1 MVLFAHTR
9 KPMGGLKTGWTT
21 WFHGNI
27 IHSVFS
33 HIIRKL
39 IAPMFKFL
47 KKTFFKTA
55 DDKDTAT
62 DLPLEPEAV
71 PAAEKEAAAVASS
84 QLENTA
90 DTPEIESP
98 PAQKAPSFFS
108 RLKQGLQKTRRQ
120 FTDKLSLLFLGKKT
134 IDKALFQELEE
145 ILLTADVGFEVTQQ
159 ILNRLTQAVSR
170 QSLSDPEQL
179 FGVLKTQLTDLL
191 KACELPYQDTQEAKP
206 FVVLM
211 IGINGA
217 GKTTTI
223 GKMAKQFQQNG
234 HKVMLAAGD
243 TFRAAAVEQLKV
255 WGERN
260 DIPVIHQETGADS
273 ASVIFDAFQ
282 AAKARNYDV
291 LFADTAGRLHNK
303 QNLMEE
309 LKKIIRVLKK
319 HDVTAPHEVLLVLD
333 ATTGQNAIRQ
343 AQQFHEA
350 VGVTGLVITKLDGT
364 AKGGSIFA
372 IASALKLPIRFIG
385 VGEKIDDLK
394 PFSAAEFVDA
404 LFKTTETEEEQPQ
417 EINNHE

>member
-1 MVLFAHTR
+1 ML
-9 KPMGGLKTGWTT
+9 
-21 WFHGNI
+21 
-27 IHSVFS
+27 
-33 HIIRKL
+33 
-39 IAPMFKFL
+39 KFL
-47 KKTFFKTA
+47 KKAFFKTA
-55 DDKDTAT
+55 AEPDTAIEIQA
-62 DLPLEPEAV
+62 EPESAV
-71 PAAEKEAAAVASS
+71 SDDQPKHV
-84 QLENTA
+84 ENTA
-90 DTPEIESP
+90 VENMAPEFSSEVPESVSVPDLKIEP
-98 PAQKAPSFFS
+98 TEVAIAAEEEAKQAPSFFAK
-108 RLKQGLQKTRRQ
+108 LKQSLQKTRQQ
-120 FTDKLSLLFLGKKT
+120 FTDKLSHLFLGKKT
-134 IDKALFQELEE
+134 IDQTLFKELEE

-159 ILNRLTQAVSR
+159 ILKKLTQAVSR
-170 QSLSDPEQL
+170 QALKDPQQL
-179 FGVLKTQLTDLL
+179 FEALKSQLADVL
-191 KACELPYQDTQEAKP
+191 KACEVPYQDTQEAKP
-206 FVVLM
+206 FVILM

-223 GKMAKQFQQNG
+223 GKMAQQFRKNG

-282 AAKARNYDV
+282 AAKARQYDV

-319 HDVTAPHEVLLVLD
+319 NDQTAPHEILLVLD
-333 ATTGQNAIRQ
+333 ATNGQNAIRQ
-343 AQQFHEA
+343 AQQFHES

-364 AKGGSIFA
+364 AKGGAIFA

-394 PFSAAEFVDA
+394 PFSATEFVDA
-404 LFKTTETEEEQPQ
+404 LFRATEEQAKQLEV
-417 EINNHE
+417 HE

>member
-1 MVLFAHTR
+1 ML
-9 KPMGGLKTGWTT
+9 
-21 WFHGNI
+21 
-27 IHSVFS
+27 
-33 HIIRKL
+33 
-39 IAPMFKFL
+39 KFL

-55 DDKDTAT
+55 V
-62 DLPLEPEAV
+62 EPE
-71 PAAEKEAAAVASS
+71 PKAEA
-84 QLENTA
+84 QLEFEPETA
-90 DTPEIESP
+90 PESQHEPKSDRVFEP
-98 PAQKAPSFFS
+98 APSLFEK
-108 RLKQGLQKTRRQ
+108 LKHGLQKTRRQ
-120 FTDKLSLLFLGKKT
+120 FTDKLSRLFLGKKI
-134 IDKALFQELEE
+134 IDKALFKELEE

-159 ILNRLTQAVSR
+159 ILSRLTQAVSR
-170 QSLSDPEQL
+170 QSLKDPQQL
-179 FGVLKTQLTDLL
+179 FEALKGQLTDLL
-191 KACELPYQDTQEAKP
+191 KTCEVPYQDKQDAKP
-206 FVVLM
+206 FVILM

-223 GKMAKQFQQNG
+223 GKMAQQFRQNG
-234 HKVMLAAGD
+234 HRVMLAAGD

-282 AAKARNYDV
+282 AAKARHCDV

-319 HDVTAPHEVLLVLD
+319 NDVTAPHEVLLVLD

-364 AKGGSIFA
+364 AKGGAIFA

-394 PFSAAEFVDA
+394 PFSAVEFVDA
-404 LFKTTETEEEQPQ
+404 LFKTAEERSQQAEIET
-417 EINNHE
+417 HE

>member
-1 MVLFAHTR
+1 ML
-9 KPMGGLKTGWTT
+9 
-21 WFHGNI
+21 
-27 IHSVFS
+27 
-33 HIIRKL
+33 
-39 IAPMFKFL
+39 KFL

-55 DDKDTAT
+55 A
-62 DLPLEPEAV
+62 EPEAEASLDLNTV
-71 PAAEKEAAAVASS
+71 PTAPLEHSVQSVAGAEIAPEFNAEMETGKEEKTS
-84 QLENTA
+84 
-90 DTPEIESP
+90 
-98 PAQKAPSFFS
+98 SFFTK
-108 RLKQGLQKTRRQ
+108 LKKGLQKTRQQ
-120 FTDKLSLLFLGKKT
+120 FTDKLSHLFLGRKT
-134 IDKALFQELEE
+134 IDKALFTELEE

-159 ILNRLTQAVSR
+159 ILTQLTQTVSR
-170 QSLSDPEQL
+170 QSLKDPIQL
-179 FGVLKTQLTDLL
+179 FEALKSQLTDLL
-191 KACELPYQDTQEAKP
+191 KACEVPYKDSQDTKP

-211 IGINGA
+211 IGVNGA

-223 GKMAKQFQQNG
+223 GKMAQQFRKNG

-260 DIPVIHQETGADS
+260 DVPVIHQEAGADS

-282 AAKARNYDV
+282 AAKARQYDV

-319 HDVTAPHEVLLVLD
+319 NDQTAPHEVLLVLD

-343 AQQFHEA
+343 AQQFNEA

-364 AKGGSIFA
+364 AKGGAIFA
-372 IASALKLPIRFIG
+372 IAAALKLPIRFIG

-394 PFSAAEFVDA
+394 PFVAAEFVDA
-404 LFKTTETEEEQPQ
+404 LFKATEVQPAQ
-417 EINNHE
+417 VEIYE

>member
-1 MVLFAHTR
+1 
-9 KPMGGLKTGWTT
+9 
-21 WFHGNI
+21 
-27 IHSVFS
+27 
-33 HIIRKL
+33 
-39 IAPMFKFL
+39 MFTFL
-47 KKTFFKTA
+47 KKTFFKTP
-55 DDKDTAT
+55 DDKDIVTA
-62 DLPLEPEAV
+62 DPILPEVAAPREKEV
-71 PAAEKEAAAVASS
+71 PALASS
-84 QLENTA
+84 QLEKTA
-90 DTPEIESP
+90 DTQALIESH
-98 PAQKAPSFFS
+98 AQKESTTETASVPVQKEPSFLAK
-108 RLKQGLQKTRRQ
+108 LKQGLEKTRRQ
-120 FTDKLSLLFLGKKT
+120 LTDKLSLLFLGKKT
-134 IDKALFQELEE
+134 IDKALFQALEE

-179 FGVLKTQLTDLL
+179 FGALKAQLTDLL
-191 KACELPYQDTQEAKP
+191 RACELPYQETQETKP
-206 FVVLM
+206 FVILM
-211 IGINGA
+211 IGVNGA

-243 TFRAAAVEQLKV
+243 TFRAAAVEQLKI

-273 ASVIFDAFQ
+273 ASVIFDALQ

-319 HDVTAPHEVLLVLD
+319 QDITAPHEVLLVLD

-350 VGVTGLVITKLDGT
+350 IGVTGLVITKLDGT

-385 VGEKIDDLK
+385 LGEKIDDLK

-404 LFKTTETEEEQPQ
+404 LFKTTQEQSQ
-417 EINNHE
+417 EINIGE